1 MTAPV
6 NIGVMKKRQVK
17 IARAI
22 ICLVV
27 LVVVQGC
34 SSLQNRESGKSW
46 SQIAAEE
53 RQEQELN
60 QLQQLDWDVLP

>member
-27 LVVVQGC
+27 LVVAQGC
-34 SSLQNRESGKSW
+34 SSLLNRESGKSW
-46 SQIAAEE
+46 SQIAAEAE
-53 RQEQELN
+53 RE
-60 QLQQLDWDVLP
+60 QQLGEPLQGDWDVLP

>member
-1 MTAPV
+1 MTVPV
-6 NIGVMKKRQVK
+6 NIGVMKKRQART
-17 IARAI
+17 ARAI
-22 ICLVV
+22 ICLAV
-27 LVVVQGC
+27 LVVAPGC
-34 SSLQNRESGKSW
+34 SSLLNRESGKSW